1 MSKDVIAGIVAVT
14 GIALAIGVLVFGD
27 HEAEKTA
34 VTSSE
39 KGIEPQGPQVVYQ
52 TIERTIVVEKEATP
66 PQQAIPFA
74 VRNARNEMRSQQQ
87 QEISDF
93 EPTDEELMRE
103 AVQAEAIEYRLGI

>member
-1 MSKDVIAGIVAVT
+1 MAKDHIAALVAIT
-14 GIALAIGVLVFGD
+14 GILLAIGVLLMGD
-27 HEAEKTA
+27 PQVEETA
-34 VTSSE
+34 VTTPE
-39 KGIEPQGPQVVYQ
+39 TVIEPQEPQVVYQ

-66 PQQAIPFA
+66 SQQSIPFA

-103 AVQAEAIEYRLGI
+103 AVQAEAIEYRRGL